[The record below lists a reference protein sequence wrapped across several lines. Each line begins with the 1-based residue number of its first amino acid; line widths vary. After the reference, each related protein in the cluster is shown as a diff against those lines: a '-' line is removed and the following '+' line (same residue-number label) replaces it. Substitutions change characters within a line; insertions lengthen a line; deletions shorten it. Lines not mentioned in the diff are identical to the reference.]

1 MSKPLT
7 LLNREY
13 KGDVD
18 PASRRFLSQ
27 KPNARSPSYFRSFCI
42 FARFLA
48 LQMGAALMKRRR
60 RQEHGIPHAAA
71 IMAIV

>member
-18 PASRRFLSQ
+18 PDSRSVSAPKLS
-27 KPNARSPSYFRSFCI
+27 ARSPSYFRSFYI

-60 RQEHGIPHAAA
+60 RQKHGIPYAAA

>member
-18 PASRRFLSQ
+18 PDSRSVSAPKLS
-27 KPNARSPSYFRSFCI
+27 ARSPSYFGSFYI
-42 FARFLA
+42 FARFLV
-48 LQMGAALMKRRR
+48 LLMCAALMKRRLG
-60 RQEHGIPHAAA
+60 QTHGIPDAAA

>member
-48 LQMGAALMKRRR
+48 LQMGAALVRRR
-60 RQEHGIPHAAA
+60 LRQNFGIPYAAA

>member
-18 PASRRFLSQ
+18 PGSRRFLSQ
-27 KPNARSPSYFRSFCI
+27 KLNARSSSYFRSFYI
-42 FARFLA
+42 FTRFLV
-48 LQMGAALMKRRR
+48 LLMCAALMKRRL
-60 RQEHGIPHAAA
+60 RQNYGIPYAAA